1 MTERAFEIAPR
12 TAEALG
18 WPDLLARLS
27 DLCHTDRAKEAA
39 VALPFRSTV
48 EAVEH
53 ELALVAEA
61 RALHDKGDPMP
72 FGSVFDLRIPLRRL
86 EKEGMLEG
94 PTLVQVAETLRAG
107 ARLRRFLLGRSSTA
121 PNLAAVAGRL
131 RALEDVSG
139 PIADSFDE
147 HGVLADHASRDLG
160 RLRKRRLDLHER
172 LSRRMRNLM
181 DKPSI
186 SKHLQDR
193 FYTQREDRFVLP
205 IRSDAGPAV
214 EGIVHGSSASG
225 ATMFVEPR
233 EVVGLN
239 NELKVAE
246 MEVTREEA
254 RILTELS
261 SLVGEEWQP
270 IWDNLLHLEEL
281 DLIDARARLAV
292 RLDAHPARA
301 AGAPGRLELHGMRH
315 PLMVL
320 AGMEVVPNDL
330 ILEPGSTLI
339 VSGPNAGGKTV
350 SLKTLGLCALMQRAG
365 MHLPA
370 GPDGQMPLFA
380 DVLTEMGDDQSIEHS
395 LSTFTAHLTHL
406 LRFLDAA
413 SPDTLILLDEIAVG
427 TDPGEGAALARSVLE
442 GFAGAGASVV
452 VTTHYEQLKGIP
464 IDDERFANASVGF
477 DMTRMSPTY
486 RLHMGLP
493 GSSGAIAV
501 ARRVG
506 LPEGLALRAE
516 ALLQGGG
523 HEMARL
529 LAAVADQRTKLVEQ
543 QEELARATSEARR
556 SAARHEAEL
565 QRLRDRQEQA
575 VQTEFNAAL
584 DELKRA
590 RKELSQVRA
599 QLKRPPSR
607 ERLDQADRQ
616 ISHASGAILRHEPRE
631 EPRGRP
637 ASVEDLVPGARVVVN
652 RLGGQGE
659 VMETPSRGRV
669 AVRVGGL
676 RTQVAV
682 EDVLLPE
689 GKTPEKKTEK
699 RAERRPDQSS
709 GRPSP
714 AAPDADALPARETPI
729 RTPGNTL
736 DLRGMRVHEALSSVD
751 KALDDALRA
760 GEEVLFVIHGHGTG
774 ALRTALRE
782 HLPGHPLVERYEAG
796 APREGGDGVTV
807 VFLK

>member
-1 MTERAFEIAPR
+1 
-12 TAEALG
+12 
-18 WPDLLARLS
+18 
-27 DLCHTDRAKEAA
+27 
-39 VALPFRSTV
+39 
-48 EAVEH
+48 
-53 ELALVAEA
+53 
-61 RALHDKGDPMP
+61 MP
-72 FGSVFDLRIPLRRL
+72 FGSVFDLRIALKRL
-86 EKEGMLEG
+86 EKEGILEG
-94 PTLVQVAETLRAG
+94 PTLVQVADTLRGG

-121 PNLAAVAGRL
+121 PNLAAIAGRL
-131 RALEDVSG
+131 RALDDVSG
-139 PIADSFDE
+139 PITDSFDE

-160 RLRKRRLDLHER
+160 RLRKRRVDLHER

-214 EGIVHGSSASG
+214 EGIVHGSSSSG

-246 MEVTREEA
+246 MEVAREEA

-261 SLVGEEWQP
+261 GLVGEEWQA
-270 IWDNLLHLEEL
+270 IWDNLGYLEEL

-292 RLDAHPARA
+292 KLDAHPARVVA
-301 AGAPGRLELHGMRH
+301 SPERLELHAIRH

-330 ILEPGSTLI
+330 ALETGNTLI

-370 GPDGQMPLFA
+370 GPDGQMPLFSA
-380 DVLTEMGDDQSIEHS
+380 VLTEMGDDQSIEHS

-413 SPDTLILLDEIAVG
+413 TPETLILLDEVAVG
-427 TDPGEGAALARSVLE
+427 TDPGEGAALAQSILE
-442 GFAGAGASVV
+442 GFAGAGACVV
-452 VTTHYEQLKGIP
+452 VTTHYERLKGIP
-464 IDDERFANASVGF
+464 IEDERFANASVGF
-477 DMTRMSPTY
+477 DMTTMSPTY

-501 ARRVG
+501 ARKVG

-516 ALLQGGG
+516 ALLEGGG
-523 HEMARL
+523 REMARL
-529 LAAVADQRTKLVEQ
+529 LASVADQRTKLEEQ
-543 QEELARATSEARR
+543 REELRRATEEARQA
-556 SAARHEAEL
+556 AARHKAEL

-590 RKELSQVRA
+590 RKELSGVRA
-599 QLKRPPSR
+599 QLKRPPSK

-616 ISHASGAILRHEPRE
+616 ISHASGAILKYEPRE

-637 ASVEDLVPGARVVVN
+637 ASAGDLVPGARVVVN
-652 RLGGQGE
+652 RLGGEGE
-659 VMETPSRGRV
+659 VIEAPSRGRV
-669 AVRVGGL
+669 VVRVGGL
-676 RTQVAV
+676 RTQVSV
-682 EDVLLPE
+682 EDVLLAEEHTRKPAPRKAPE
-689 GKTPEKKTEK
+689 Q
-699 RAERRPDQSS
+699 RPK
-709 GRPSP
+709 PNP
-714 AAPDADALPARETPI
+714 TAPQGGATSAQEAPI
-729 RTPGNTL
+729 RTPANTL
-736 DLRGMRVHEALSSVD
+736 DLRGMRVHEALDSAD